1 MKSKKNFKTA
11 WILVAAAMVFSLAL
25 TGCGGSG
32 GGGSAKVNGTYTMEL
47 SAEQCAGNLYAAG
60 FMDSVQA
67 SQTNT
72 LVLENGSY
80 TLTKQLNTPEE
91 ITSEAGT
98 FSPNVKVVFTF
109 TGKYTMDDDVVVLDK
124 AAECEFDANYGVF
137 VEMGAGLLND
147 SGKASSGDMVNCFGS
162 WDDDPL
168 DFFAG
173 EYFNK
178 TFNDEV
184 RVQINAANSSYEL
197 VKAASS
203 DDD

>member
-25 TGCGGSG
+25 TGCGGG
-32 GGGSAKVNGTYTMEL
+32 GGGKAAVDGTYTMEL
-47 SAEQCAGNLYAAG
+47 SAEQCAGNLYVAG
-60 FMDSVQA
+60 FMDSCQA

-72 LVLENGSY
+72 LVLDNGSY
-80 TLTKQLNTPEE
+80 TLTKQLTTPAEV
-91 ITSEAGT
+91 TSEAGT
-98 FSPNVKVVFTF
+98 ISPNVDVVFTF
-109 TGKYTMDDDVVVLDK
+109 TGTYTMDGDTVVLGK
-124 AAECEFDANYGVF
+124 AADCEFDANYGIF
-137 VEMGAGLLND
+137 VEIGAGLLND
-147 SGKASSGDMVNCFGS
+147 SGKASNGDMVNCFGS

-178 TFNDEV
+178 TFNEEV
-184 RVQINAANSSYEL
+184 RVQIDAANNSYTL

>member
-1 MKSKKNFKTA
+1 MKRTKNWKNGS
-11 WILVAAAMVFSLAL
+11 ILVAATLIFALAL
-25 TGCGGSG
+25 TACGG

-47 SAEQCAGNLYAAG
+47 STEECAGNLYVAG

-72 LVLENGSY
+72 LVLENGNY
-80 TLTKQLNTPEE
+80 TLTKQLNTPAE
-91 ITSEAGT
+91 ITSAEAGT

-109 TGKYTMDDDVVVLDK
+109 TGTYTMDGDVVVLSK
-124 AAECEFDANYGVF
+124 AADCEFDANYGIF
-137 VEMGAGLLND
+137 VDMGAGLLSD
-147 SGKASSGDMVNCFGS
+147 SGKASNGDMVNCFGT

-168 DFFAG
+168 DFFPG

-184 RVQINAANSSYEL
+184 RVEIDTANSSYKI